1 MIVIKNTIKASAEYL
16 TEFEE
21 PAFAEV
27 AGAEEAEVVGVSS
40 PRLAVVA
47 PLPVLDED
55 PAEDLSEE
63 AGVEVELLEEELF
76 EVELLEEERVE
87 VELLE
92 EERVEVDD
100 DEEEPEDLR
109 DDVLELPVFEPDGIS
124 SVSENEPDSSSKVTS

>member
-1 MIVIKNTIKASAEYL
+1 MTSIKANAEYL

-63 AGVEVELLEEELF
+63 AGVEVELLKEELF

-87 VELLE
+87 V
-92 EERVEVDD
+92 DD
-100 DEEEPEDLR
+100 DAEEPEDLR